1 MSLSVQIASSRAF
14 LSGDVRHK
22 AAVFGT
28 EQTMLAVVGTS
39 VKELKREE
47 ISEVVVILVVVEV
60 VLNTVFSELDFTA
73 GSVEIEREAAAARVL
88 NEDDGDGC
96 HVSAAVLYRGS
107 RFDFLRSLLSAGSDS
122 FATDVLQIV
131 LRVSS
136 IVVDKAS
143 LLLHGFS

>member
-14 LSGDVRHK
+14 LSEDVRDK

-28 EQTMLAVVGTS
+28 EETVLAVVGTA

-60 VLNTVFSELDFTA
+60 VLNTAFSELSFTA
-73 GSVEIEREAAAARVL
+73 KSVEIEREAAAARVL
-88 NEDDGDGC
+88 NEDDDDDC
-96 HVSAAVLYRGS
+96 QVSVAVLYRGS
-107 RFDFLRSLLSAGSDS
+107 RFVFLRSLLSAVSDS

-136 IVVDKAS
+136 KVVDKAS